1 MRDTPFCV
9 ALTGGIASGKSAVCA
24 RFAALGVEVIDA
36 DVVARELVAPGMP
49 ALHEIV
55 AEFGADMLDPHGC
68 LDRAAMR
75 ERVFAD
81 AGARRRLEAIL
92 HPRVRAVLRER
103 ASSAR
108 SAYVILAIPLLVE
121 SGGDYAWVDRVLVV
135 DVPRD
140 VQHARLIARD
150 GIGSAL
156 ADSMLDAQASRAQR
170 LAIADDV
177 IVNDGTLAE
186 LDQRVV
192 DLHAKYLALAGPS
205 NASA

>member
-1 MRDTPFCV
+1 MRNSPFCV

-24 RFAALGVEVIDA
+24 RFAALGVHVIDA

-49 ALHEIV
+49 ALREIV
-55 AEFGADMLDPHGC
+55 AEFGADMLDRNGD

-75 ERVFAD
+75 ERVFTD
-81 AGARRRLEAIL
+81 AGARHRLEAIL

-108 SAYVILAIPLLVE
+108 SAYVMLAIPLLVE
-121 SGGDYAWVDRVLVV
+121 SGGDYAWVDRVLLV

-140 VQHARLIARD
+140 VQRARLIARD
-150 GIGSAL
+150 GITGPL

-177 IVNDGTLAE
+177 IANDGTLAE
-186 LDQRVV
+186 LGQRVA
-192 DLHAKYLALAGPS
+192 DLHARYLALAGS
-205 NASA
+205 RGTSA